1 MGTGWILPVMLVLLL
16 GPPLVPGGGGRQ
28 GPSAPRR
35 FLHQDKSE
43 CRFSNVTGRE
53 QVRFLYR
60 FIYDRAEI
68 ARYDSARGRYDALTP
83 LGEPDVQLWNSQKEE
98 LEFWQNKVD
107 TFCRYN
113 YGVAAAGS
121 IVGRR
126 EPRASESARSK
137 VWTGVMGALL
147 GMVYLAVGLSL
158 YLRSKKAS
166 AIQQPPGKA
175 SPCLLPS
182 HWCPF
187 PSCLSPDACP
197 EWGCKSEGGPPG

>member
-1 MGTGWILPVMLVLLL
+1 MQRWGGESGEKLPLPFFPCSPSGGIFAPCSHPPKGRWAQTPSCRAVGPLCCSLTGPGRV
-16 GPPLVPGGGGRQ
+16 PPP
-28 GPSAPRR
+28 PTAPRR

-126 EPRASESARSK
+126 GECLRGGSWRSTAPPFPPPRRAC
-137 VWTGVMGALL
+137 
-147 GMVYLAVGLSL
+147 
-158 YLRSKKAS
+158 
-166 AIQQPPGKA
+166 PPGRWI
-175 SPCLLPS
+175 L
-182 HWCPF
+182 
-187 PSCLSPDACP
+187 
-197 EWGCKSEGGPPG
+197 GT